1 MDDLTAN
8 QLRDLIDAELAKVRG
23 NAHVA
28 LGIEAFG
35 GFRDRKWIEQRDQV
49 LVGGHTVIGKGWYYD
64 AATASHDPN
73 LEDLGY
79 RVDGK
84 RD

>member
-1 MDDLTAN
+1 M
-8 QLRDLIDAELAKVRG
+8 
-23 NAHVA
+23 
-28 LGIEAFG
+28 FG
-35 GFRDRKWIEQRDQV
+35 GFRDRKWIEQKDQV
-49 LVGGHTVIGKGWYYD
+49 VVGGHTVIGKGWYYGD
-64 AATASHDPN
+64 AIASHDPN